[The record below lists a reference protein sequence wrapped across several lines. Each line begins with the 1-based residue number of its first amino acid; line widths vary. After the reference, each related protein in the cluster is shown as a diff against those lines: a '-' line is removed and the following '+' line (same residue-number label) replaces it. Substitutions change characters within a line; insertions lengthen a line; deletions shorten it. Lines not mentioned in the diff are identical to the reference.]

1 MGDFK
6 YQMSIYNLFDYTG
19 VERHLEKMAAKGW
32 RFTSIGNFFWVYR
45 RTEPAKVKYSVTYV
59 PEASQFDPQPLEKQR
74 DIEAYCE
81 EAGWKKVD
89 TWMQMQIFC
98 SENPDAV
105 PIDTDEEVRLEA
117 IHKSM
122 KKNFLFSHLLLLI
135 VFLMNAFT
143 NYGLAKRNWMEFLS
157 DSGRLWTC
165 GIWFTGILVL
175 TFDIIYY
182 YHWLYKA
189 RKRVKVGL
197 NCPEPKAYRYIAWS
211 YWIILIVCTIGL
223 FSSYTAGKGFV
234 MAIYLALFFVI
245 VAIVRRIQERLK
257 REGVSKSGNAAI
269 TMGSSVLLTF
279 LMIGGLVVVFVL
291 FGVGTKGRTVD
302 VDVIEINGQEW
313 NISHD
318 TVPLPLYVEDFAEGE
333 GKYSSR
339 WAIKDQESIAA
350 GYGEYQS
357 ELFIE
362 TETGMEIISIY
373 YDAVTV
379 KLPFLYDFLL
389 KAFYEQEFRY
399 AKEGDQEKTE
409 YRVTYEGEAGTMY
422 RQYYEGLPMAHDW
435 LVLTDN
441 RIVSLRM
448 YPDNLDSKQMQ
459 CIVETLAK

>member
-1 MGDFK
+1 
-6 YQMSIYNLFDYTG
+6 
-19 VERHLEKMAAKGW
+19 
-32 RFTSIGNFFWVYR
+32 
-45 RTEPAKVKYSVTYV
+45 
-59 PEASQFDPQPLEKQR
+59 
-74 DIEAYCE
+74 
-81 EAGWKKVD
+81 
-89 TWMQMQIFC
+89 
-98 SENPDAV
+98 
-105 PIDTDEEVRLEA
+105 
-117 IHKSM
+117 
-122 KKNFLFSHLLLLI
+122 LFSHLLLLI

-165 GIWFTGILVL
+165 GIWFTGILML

-182 YHWLYKA
+182 YHWLHKA
-189 RKRVKVGL
+189 RKAVKKGL
-197 NCPEPKAYRYIAWS
+197 TCPEPKAYRYIAWS
-211 YWIILIVCTIGL
+211 YWIILLVCTIGL

-269 TMGSSVLLTF
+269 TMGSTVLLTF

-302 VDVIEINGQEW
+302 VDVIEVNGQEW

-318 TVPLPLYVEDFAEGE
+318 TVPLPLYVEDFVEEE

-339 WAIKDQESIAA
+339 WAIKDQESIVA

-362 TETGMEIISIY
+362 TEDGMDIISVY

-399 AKEGDQEKTE
+399 AKEGEQEKTE
-409 YRVTYEGEAGTMY
+409 YRVAYEGEAGTMY
-422 RQYYEGLPMAHDW
+422 RQYYEGLPTAHDW
-435 LVLTDN
+435 LVLTEN
-441 RIVSLRM
+441 RIASLRI
-448 YPDNLDSKQMQ
+448 YPDNLQEEHMHR
-459 CIVETLAK
+459 IVETLSK

>member
-6 YQMSIYNLFDYTG
+6 YQISIYNLFDYTG

-32 RFTSIGNFFWVYR
+32 RFTSIGNFFWVYKR
-45 RTEPAKVKYSVTYV
+45 SEPAKVKYSVTYV
-59 PEASQFDPQPLEKQR
+59 PEASQFDPEPLEKQK

-98 SENPDAV
+98 SENSDAV
-105 PIDTDEEVRLEA
+105 PIETDENLRLET

-135 VFLMNAFT
+135 VFLLNAFT

-165 GIWFTGILVL
+165 GIWLSGIIILL
-175 TFDIIYY
+175 FDVIYY
-182 YHWLYKA
+182 FHWLHKA
-189 RKRVKVGL
+189 RKAVNEGL
-197 NCPEPKAYRYIAWS
+197 SSPEPKLYRYIAGF
-211 YWIILIVCTIGL
+211 YWVILIGCTIGL
-223 FSSYTAGKGFV
+223 FSSYTAGMGFT

-245 VAIVRRIQERLK
+245 VAVVRRIQEKLK
-257 REGVSKSGNAAI
+257 REGVSKSGNAVI
-269 TMGSSVLLTF
+269 TTGASVLLTF
-279 LMIGGLVVVFVL
+279 LMVGGLVAVFIL
-291 FGVGTKGRTVD
+291 FDVSFKGRVIEADT
-302 VDVIEINGQEW
+302 IEINGQKW
-313 NISHD
+313 DIHYD
-318 TVPLPLYVEDFAEGE
+318 TVPLPLYVEDFVEEE

-362 TETGMEIISIY
+362 TVDGMEIISIY

-389 KAFYEQEFRY
+389 EALYEQEYRY
-399 AKEGDQEKTE
+399 AEEGEQEKTE
-409 YRVTYEGEAGTMY
+409 YRVAYEGEAGTMY
-422 RQYYEGLPMAHDW
+422 RQYYEGLPMGHDW
-435 LVLTDN
+435 LVLTEN
-441 RIVSLRM
+441 RIASLRI
-448 YPDNLDSKQMQ
+448 YPDNLQTEQMQ
-459 CIVETLAK
+459 RIVETLAK